1 MGILIPLHL
10 LAAVIW
16 VGGMFF
22 AYMVLRPTA
31 ASLLPPEQRLPLWS
45 QVFRLFFVWI
55 WGAIITLLITGFW
68 MIHRLGGMGGV
79 DGVGVHVH
87 IMLLTGI
94 FMMLIFMHVFF
105 NPFKKLKW
113 AVAEH
118 DWITGRNNLTQIRK
132 LVLLNL
138 ILGLLTIIIGASGR
152 YWPVA

>member
-1 MGILIPLHL
+1 LSIAIPLHL

-22 AYMVLRPTA
+22 AYMVLRPVA
-31 ASLLPPEQRLPLWS
+31 ANQLPPEQRLPLWGS
-45 QVFRLFFVWI
+45 VFSLFFKWVWV
-55 WGAIITLLITGFW
+55 AIVTLLLTGFG
-68 MIHRLGGMGGV
+68 MIHMLGGMGGV

-87 IMLLTGI
+87 IMLLIGI
-94 FMMLIFMHVFF
+94 FMMLIFMHVYF

-118 DWITGRNNLTQIRK
+118 DWIAGRNALTQIRK

-138 ILGLLTIIIGASGR
+138 ILGLFTIIIGASGR
-152 YWPVA
+152 YWPL

>member
-1 MGILIPLHL
+1 MSIAIPLHL

-31 ASLLPPEQRLPLWS
+31 ANQLPPEQRLPLWS
-45 QVFRLFFVWI
+45 GVFSLFFNWVWV
-55 WGAIITLLITGFW
+55 AIATLLITGFW
-68 MIHRLGGMGGV
+68 MIHLLGGMGGV

-87 IMLLTGI
+87 IMLLTGV
-94 FMMLIFMHVFF
+94 FMMLIFMHVYF

-118 DWITGRNNLTQIRK
+118 DWIAGRNALTQIRQ

-138 ILGLLTIIIGASGR
+138 ILGLITILVGASGR
-152 YWPVA
+152 YWAM

>member
-1 MGILIPLHL
+1 
-10 LAAVIW
+10 
-16 VGGMFF
+16 
-22 AYMVLRPTA
+22 
-31 ASLLPPEQRLPLWS
+31 
-45 QVFRLFFVWI
+45 
-55 WGAIITLLITGFW
+55 
-68 MIHRLGGMGGV
+68 
-79 DGVGVHVH
+79 
-87 IMLLTGI
+87 
-94 FMMLIFMHVFF
+94 MMLIFMHMYF

>member
-1 MGILIPLHL
+1 MSFAIPLHL

-45 QVFRLFFVWI
+45 NVFKLFFVWVWI
-55 WGAIITLLITGFW
+55 ALVTLLVTGFW
-68 MIHRLGGMGGV
+68 MIHLLGGMGGV

-87 IMLLTGI
+87 IMLLIGV
-94 FMMLIFMHVFF
+94 FMMLIFMHVYF

-113 AVAEH
+113 AVAEQ
-118 DWITGRNNLTQIRK
+118 DWIAGRNALTQIRQ

-138 ILGLLTIIIGASGR
+138 VLGLITVVVGASGR
-152 YWPVA
+152 YWLM

>member
-1 MGILIPLHL
+1 MSIAIPLHL

-31 ASLLPPEQRLPLWS
+31 ANQLPPEQRLPLWS
-45 QVFRLFFVWI
+45 GVFSLFFNWVWV
-55 WGAIITLLITGFW
+55 ALTTLLITGFW
-68 MIHRLGGMGGV
+68 MIHLLGGMGGV

-87 IMLLTGI
+87 IMLLTGV
-94 FMMLIFMHVFF
+94 FMMLIFMHVYF

-118 DWITGRNNLTQIRK
+118 DWIAGRNALTQIRQ

-138 ILGLLTIIIGASGR
+138 ILGLITILVGASGR
-152 YWPVA
+152 YWPI

>member
-1 MGILIPLHL
+1 MSIAIPLHL

-31 ASLLPPEQRLPLWS
+31 ANQLPPEQRLPLWS
-45 QVFRLFFVWI
+45 GVFSLFFKWVWV
-55 WGAIITLLITGFW
+55 AIVTLLITGFW
-68 MIHRLGGMGGV
+68 MIHLLGGMGGV

-87 IMLLTGI
+87 IMLLTGV
-94 FMMLIFMHVFF
+94 FMMLIFMHVYF
-105 NPFKKLKW
+105 NPFKKLRW

-118 DWITGRNNLTQIRK
+118 DWIAGRNALTQIRQ

-138 ILGLLTIIIGASGR
+138 ILGLITVLVGASGR
-152 YWPVA
+152 YWPL

>member
-1 MGILIPLHL
+1 
-10 LAAVIW
+10 
-16 VGGMFF
+16 
-22 AYMVLRPTA
+22 
-31 ASLLPPEQRLPLWS
+31 
-45 QVFRLFFVWI
+45 
-55 WGAIITLLITGFW
+55 
-68 MIHRLGGMGGV
+68 MIHLLGGMGGV

-118 DWITGRNNLTQIRK
+118 DWITGRNALTQIRK

-138 ILGLLTIIIGASGR
+138 LLGLVTIVIGASGR
-152 YWPVA
+152 YWPVV

>member
-1 MGILIPLHL
+1 MSIAIPLHL

-31 ASLLPPEQRLPLWS
+31 ATLLPPEQRLPLWS
-45 QVFRLFFVWI
+45 ETFKLFFAWV
-55 WGAIITLLITGFW
+55 WGAIITLLVTGFW
-68 MIHRLGGMGGV
+68 MIHLLGGMGGM

-87 IMLLTGI
+87 IMLLLGI

-138 ILGLLTIIIGASGR
+138 ILGLVTIIIGASGR
-152 YWPVA
+152 YWVS

>member
-1 MGILIPLHL
+1 MGIAIPLHL

-31 ASLLPPEQRLPLWS
+31 AALLPPEQRLPLWS
-45 QVFRLFFVWI
+45 QVFSLFFIWI

-68 MIHRLGGMGGV
+68 MIHQLGGMGGV

-138 ILGLLTIIIGASGR
+138 VLGLFTIIIGASGR
-152 YWPVA
+152 YWPVV

>member
-45 QVFRLFFVWI
+45 QVFSLFFAWI
-55 WGAIITLLITGFW
+55 WGAIITLLVTGFG
-68 MIHRLGGMGGV
+68 MIHLLGGMGGV

-87 IMLLTGI
+87 IMLLIGI

-138 ILGLLTIIIGASGR
+138 VLGLLTIIIGASGR
-152 YWPVA
+152 YWPVV

>member
-1 MGILIPLHL
+1 MTFAIPLHL

-22 AYMVLRPTA
+22 AYMILRPSA
-31 ASLLPPEQRLPLWS
+31 AGLLPPEQRLPLWS
-45 QVFRLFFVWI
+45 QVFRLFFVWVWI
-55 WGAIITLLITGFW
+55 AIITLLASGFW
-68 MIHRLGGMGGV
+68 MIHLLGGMGGV

-87 IMLLTGI
+87 IMLLVGI

-118 DWITGRNNLTQIRK
+118 DWITGRNALTQIRK

-138 ILGLLTIIIGASGR
+138 ILGLITIVIGASGR
-152 YWPVA
+152 YWPMV

>member
-1 MGILIPLHL
+1 MSIAIPLHL

-22 AYMVLRPTA
+22 AYMVLRPVA
-31 ASLLPPEQRLPLWS
+31 ANQLPPEQRLPLWS
-45 QVFRLFFVWI
+45 SVFSLFFKWVWV
-55 WGAIITLLITGFW
+55 AIVTLLLTGFG
-68 MIHRLGGMGGV
+68 MIHMLGGMGGV

-87 IMLLTGI
+87 IMLLIGI
-94 FMMLIFMHVFF
+94 FMMLIFMHVYF

-118 DWITGRNNLTQIRK
+118 DWIAGRNALTQIRK

-138 ILGLLTIIIGASGR
+138 VLGLFTIIIGASGR
-152 YWPVA
+152 YWPL

>member
-1 MGILIPLHL
+1 MGIAMPLHL

-22 AYMVLRPTA
+22 AYMILRPTA
-31 ASLLPPEQRLPLWS
+31 ASQLPPEQRLPLWS
-45 QVFRLFFVWI
+45 QVFSLFFIWVWL
-55 WGAIITLLITGFW
+55 AIITLLITGFW
-68 MIHRLGGMGGV
+68 MIHMLGGMGGV

-87 IMLLTGI
+87 IMLLIGV

-138 ILGLLTIIIGASGR
+138 ILGLITIIIGASGR
-152 YWPVA
+152 FWPLS